1 MVLPIFFLLLI
12 VTQAWSV
19 RPQQLQQQGKNI
31 FILAG
36 QSNIAGRGGVVNNTI
51 TGIATWDGIVPPQCS
66 PNPSILKLSANLTWV
81 LAQEPLHSDIDFNKI
96 NGVGPGMAF
105 ANYVLGKDP
114 NFGIIGLV
122 PCAIGGTKISQ
133 WEKGTFLYKQM
144 MKRTQASVQNGG
156 TIQALLWYQ
165 GESDTESQEDA
176 KSYKAKLEKFFLD
189 VRDDLQSPMLPI
201 IQVALASGSG
211 PFIEIVREAQM
222 GIDLMNLR
230 TIDAKGLPLE
240 LDNLH
245 LTTAAQVQ
253 LGKMFADTFLKFL
266 PSGPTVSPIRSSAPR
281 NSSNFVVNI
290 LIAPLFLCIRMI
302 LFLTNII

>member
-36 QSNIAGRGGVVNNTI
+36 QSNIAGRGGV
-51 TGIATWDGIVPPQCS
+51 CS

-266 PSGPTVSPIRSSAPR
+266 PSGPTVSPIR
-281 NSSNFVVNI
+281 NI
-290 LIAPLFLCIRMI
+290 KTKFP
-302 LFLTNII
+302 IIYPTTVAQVLDNLEAK

>member
-1 MVLPIFFLLLI
+1 MVLPFFFLVLI
-12 VTQAWSV
+12 VTQSGSV
-19 RPQQLQQQGKNI
+19 RPQQLQQQSKNI

-36 QSNIAGRGGVVNNTI
+36 QSNMAGRGGVVSNTI
-51 TGIATWDGIVPPQCS
+51 AGIATWDGDVPPQCS

-81 LAQEPLHSDIDFNKI
+81 LAHEPLHSDIDFKNI
-96 NGVGPGMAF
+96 NGIGPGMAF

-122 PCAIGGTKISQ
+122 PCAVGGTKISL

-144 MKRTQASVQNGG
+144 MKRAQASVQNGG

-176 KSYKAKLEKFFLD
+176 KSYKAKLQKFFLD

-211 PFIEIVREAQM
+211 PLIEIVREAQM

-230 TIDAKGLPLE
+230 IIDAKGLPLE
-240 LDNLH
+240 PDNLH

-266 PSGPTVSPIRSSAPR
+266 PSGPIVSPIRSSAPR

-302 LFLTNII
+302 LFLTNIV

>member
-1 MVLPIFFLLLI
+1 MVLPFFFLLLI

-19 RPQQLQQQGKNI
+19 RPQQLQQQSKNI

-36 QSNIAGRGGVVNNTI
+36 QSNMAGRGGVVNNTI

-81 LAQEPLHSDIDFNKI
+81 LAHEPLHSDIDFNKI
-96 NGVGPGMAF
+96 NGIGPGMAF

-122 PCAIGGTKISQ
+122 PCAVGGTKISL
-133 WEKGTFLYKQM
+133 WKKGTFLYKQM
-144 MKRTQASVQNGG
+144 MKRAQASVQNGG

-165 GESDTESQEDA
+165 GESDTVSQEDA

-201 IQVALASGSG
+201 IQVRTRFHL
-211 PFIEIVREAQM
+211 
-222 GIDLMNLR
+222 DLVLVFNIHVQCFFYFDQVSIFFVPNFDL
-230 TIDAKGLPLE
+230 IF
-240 LDNLH
+240 
-245 LTTAAQVQ
+245 VQ
-253 LGKMFADTFLKFL
+253 LVG
-266 PSGPTVSPIRSSAPR
+266 VSSSL
-281 NSSNFVVNI
+281 VH
-290 LIAPLFLCIRMI
+290 
-302 LFLTNII
+302 

>member
-1 MVLPIFFLLLI
+1 M
-12 VTQAWSV
+12 

-36 QSNIAGRGGVVNNTI
+36 QSNMAGRGGVVNNTI

-66 PNPSILKLSANLTWV
+66 PNPSILKLNANLTWV
-81 LAQEPLHSDIDFNKI
+81 LAHEPLHSDIDFNKI

-105 ANYVLGKDP
+105 ANYVLRKDP

-122 PCAIGGTKISQ
+122 PCAVGGTKISQ
-133 WEKGTFLYKQM
+133 WEKGTYLYKQM

-165 GESDTESQEDA
+165 GERDTESQEDA

-201 IQVALASGSG
+201 IQVALASGSR

-240 LDNLH
+240 PDNLH

-253 LGKMFADTFLKFL
+253 LGKTFADTFLKFL
-266 PSGPTVSPIRSSAPR
+266 PSGPILSYLR
-281 NSSNFVVNI
+281 NST
-290 LIAPLFLCIRMI
+290 IRKPSFEQAVAMLDHHRDFFAI
-302 LFLTNII
+302 KYSRVIV

>member
-1 MVLPIFFLLLI
+1 MVLPFFFLLLI

-19 RPQQLQQQGKNI
+19 RPQQLQQQSKNI

-36 QSNIAGRGGVVNNTI
+36 QSNMAGRGGMVSNTI
-51 TGIATWDGIVPPQCS
+51 TGIPTWEWDGIVPPQCS

-81 LAQEPLHSDIDFNKI
+81 LAHEPLHSDIDVNNT
-96 NGVGPGMAF
+96 NGIGPGMAF

-122 PCAIGGTKISQ
+122 PCAVGGTKISL
-133 WEKGTFLYKQM
+133 WKKGTFLYKQM
-144 MKRTQASVQNGG
+144 MKRAQASVQNGG

-165 GESDTESQEDA
+165 GESDTVSQEDA

-211 PFIEIVREAQM
+211 PFKEIVREAQM

-230 TIDAKGLPLE
+230 TIDAKDLPLE
-240 LDNLH
+240 PDNLH

-266 PSGPTVSPIRSSAPR
+266 PSGPIVSPIGSSAPR

-290 LIAPLFLCIRMI
+290 LIAPLLLCIRMI
-302 LFLTNII
+302 LTNIV

>member
-1 MVLPIFFLLLI
+1 M
-12 VTQAWSV
+12 
-19 RPQQLQQQGKNI
+19 
-31 FILAG
+31 
-36 QSNIAGRGGVVNNTI
+36 AGRGGVVNNTI

-66 PNPSILKLSANLTWV
+66 PNPSTLKLSANLTWV
-81 LAQEPLHSDIDFNKI
+81 LAHEPLHSDIDFNKI
-96 NGVGPGMAF
+96 NGIGPGMAF
-105 ANYVLGKDP
+105 ANYVLGEDP
-114 NFGIIGLV
+114 NFGIIDLV
-122 PCAIGGTKISQ
+122 PCAVGGTKISL

-144 MKRTQASVQNGG
+144 MKRAQASVQNGG

-165 GESDTESQEDA
+165 GEADTESQEDA
-176 KSYKAKLEKFFLD
+176 KSYKAKLQKFFLD

-240 LDNLH
+240 PDSLH

-266 PSGPTVSPIRSSAPR
+266 PSGPIASPIGSSAPR

-290 LIAPLFLCIRMI
+290 LIAPLLLCIRMI
-302 LFLTNII
+302 LTNIV

>member
-1 MVLPIFFLLLI
+1 M
-12 VTQAWSV
+12 
-19 RPQQLQQQGKNI
+19 
-31 FILAG
+31 
-36 QSNIAGRGGVVNNTI
+36 AGRGGVVNNTI

-81 LAQEPLHSDIDFNKI
+81 LAHESLDSDIDFNKI

-122 PCAIGGTKISQ
+122 PCAVGGTKISL
-133 WEKGTFLYKQM
+133 WEKGAFLYKQM
-144 MKRTQASVQNGG
+144 MKRAQASVQNGG

-176 KSYKAKLEKFFLD
+176 KSYRAKLKKFFLD

-211 PFIEIVREAQM
+211 PYIEIVREAQM
-222 GIDLMNLR
+222 GIDLLNLR
-230 TIDAKGLPLE
+230 TIDAKDLPLE
-240 LDNLH
+240 PDNLH

-266 PSGPTVSPIRSSAPR
+266 PSGPIVSPIGSSAPR

-290 LIAPLFLCIRMI
+290 LIAPLLLCIRMI
-302 LFLTNII
+302 LTNIA